1 MKSCDMEGI
10 SCWRGICQLR
20 LWSVGRHGKT
30 NFHTIPAHLFAH
42 KTLVTSCHYDFEK
55 PLPFLQ
61 PLTLDQFF
69 LHPPTRS
76 APFLLIEKLWNFIIS
91 IFLLVVA
98 ARLLSMIVIAFYVV
112 PFITRSER
120 GVLFWVDGIPICC
133 FYLRP
138 RSWRFFFYVDGA
150 VIFLLKKMPFLF
162 GSCASTDAGFSC
174 SARRYW
180 SPFKL
185 INFKCDF

>member
-138 RSWRFFFYVDGA
+138 RSWRFFLCGWCCNIPFEKNA
-150 VIFLLKKMPFLF
+150 IFIWLVCLYRCRIFVLGQALLV
-162 GSCASTDAGFSC
+162 S
-174 SARRYW
+174 
-180 SPFKL
+180 
-185 INFKCDF
+185 I

>member
-30 NFHTIPAHLFAH
+30 NFYTIPAHLFAH

-69 LHPPTRS
+69 QHPPIPLRS
-76 APFLLIEKLWNFIIS
+76 FFAHWKTVKFYNKHFFVGCCCQIIVDDCDCVLCCSFYYQVRTGSSLLGGWYPHLLLLFASPFLALFFMW
-91 IFLLVVA
+91 
-98 ARLLSMIVIAFYVV
+98 M
-112 PFITRSER
+112 
-120 GVLFWVDGIPICC
+120 VL
-133 FYLRP
+133 
-138 RSWRFFFYVDGA
+138 
-150 VIFLLKKMPFLF
+150 
-162 GSCASTDAGFSC
+162 
-174 SARRYW
+174 
-180 SPFKL
+180 
-185 INFKCDF
+185 